1 MIGQILARR
10 YQIRQY
16 LGSGSFG
23 TTYLAVDMRR
33 PGNPV
38 CVVKQLRAVRDT
50 AQSLKA
56 AHRRFIREA
65 QILEKLGR
73 HDRIPQLLA
82 YFQGEREFYLVEE
95 YIPGAPLSTEL
106 VPGAP
111 KSESETIQMLEE
123 VLEILA
129 FVHSQN
135 AIHRDVKPA
144 NLIRRATD
152 KKLVLIDFGSVK
164 ELDPDTAPE
173 QKLRTIA
180 TGTPAYMPL
189 EQFQGNPRF
198 NSDIYALGMM
208 AIQALTGC
216 SIPELRDIKGSQ
228 PKFGITESSRPKWE
242 DSGDR
247 ETGNGARGQGGTGG
261 RGDQGTSGPRDQGTG
276 GSGDQGTVTPS
287 PRHPVTPSGEQR
299 CRTASPR
306 HPVSPSP
313 QLAAILEKMV
323 VEDYTQRYQSA
334 AEVLA
339 DLGKVKLIQN
349 TMGNSLPATI
359 AQSLGREKTQSGEEE
374 ISLTEDDFDVFP
386 PSHPPAG
393 KYFGDWGW
401 IVASLA
407 VVLGIV
413 GSIALFQAHTQSQ
426 AKEFYNR
433 AVERSQR
440 GEPQAALADLNLA
453 IQLVPNY
460 ASAYYSRGRV
470 RFETGDYG
478 GAIGDYTRAIELN
491 TNDAGAYA
499 NRCLARL
506 QLASHS
512 GEQFSLAVNDCTR
525 AIELNPNYADAY
537 ANRCL
542 ARLHLAEPQIAISDC
557 TRAIHLNPNH
567 TVAYYRR
574 GLAAAAANDLKQALA
589 DYTTA
594 IRLNPEDANAY
605 NRRGMIRSELGDQP
619 GAISDFEKSAQ
630 ICRTAVTSCF
640 TDPMTP

>member
-123 VLEILA
+123 VLEILV
-129 FVHSQN
+129 FVHGQN

-144 NLIRRATD
+144 NLIRRAAD

-208 AIQALTGC
+208 AIQAITGC

-228 PKFGITESSRPKWE
+228 PKFGTTHSGSAKSSE
-242 DSGDR
+242 LY
-247 ETGNGARGQGGTGG
+247 
-261 RGDQGTSGPRDQGTG
+261 
-276 GSGDQGTVTPS
+276 
-287 PRHPVTPSGEQR
+287 HPLSKD
-299 CRTASPR
+299 CSTAGWLE
-306 HPVSPSP
+306 SPSP
-313 QLAAILEKMV
+313 ALVAIMEKMV
-323 VEDYTQRYQSA
+323 AEDHTQRYQSA

-339 DLGKVKLIQN
+339 DLAKVKLMQN
-349 TMGNSLPATI
+349 VTGNSLPATI
-359 AQSLGREKTQSGEEE
+359 VQSLAREKTQSGDLWET
-374 ISLTEDDFDVFP
+374 SPTEDDFDVFA
-386 PSHPPAG
+386 PSRPRG
-393 KYFGDWGW
+393 KYFRDSGW

-407 VVLGIV
+407 LVVGIV
-413 GSIALFQAHTQSQ
+413 GSIALFQAHTQSK

-440 GEPQAALADLNLA
+440 GEPSAALADLNLA

-470 RFETGDYG
+470 RFDTGDYG
-478 GAIGDYTRAIELN
+478 GAIGDYSRAIELN
-491 TNDAGAYA
+491 PNDAGAYA

-506 QLASHS
+506 QLAERAA
-512 GEQFSLAVNDCTR
+512 GQFSLAVNDCTR
-525 AIELNPNYADAY
+525 AIELNPSYADAY

-542 ARLHLAEPQIAISDC
+542 ARLHLAEPNNAISDC

-567 TVAYYRR
+567 AIAYYRR
-574 GLAAAAANDLKQALA
+574 GNAAAAANDLKQALA
-589 DYTTA
+589 DYTSA

-605 NRRGMIRSELGDQP
+605 NRRGTIRSELGDQS

-630 ICRTAVTSCF
+630 ICRRTNVASCF
-640 TDPMTP
+640 AEPPSSSTP

>member
-33 PGNPV
+33 PGNPI

-73 HDRIPQLLA
+73 HDHIPQLLA

-111 KSESETIQMLEE
+111 KSESETIQMVEE

-144 NLIRRATD
+144 NLIRRTAD

-164 ELDPDTAPE
+164 ELDPETAPE

-216 SIPELRDIKGSQ
+216 SVPQLRDIKGS
-228 PKFGITESSRPKWE
+228 KNKL
-242 DSGDR
+242 
-247 ETGNGARGQGGTGG
+247 ETGIRGDQGTGSKGDQGTGG
-261 RGDQGTSGPRDQGTG
+261 RGDGGTGSKGDQGTSGP
-276 GSGDQGTVTPS
+276 GD
-287 PRHPVTPSGEQR
+287 RL
-299 CRTASPR
+299 
-306 HPVSPSP
+306 PVSPSP
-313 QLAAILEKMV
+313 HLPLSQSPHLPRGGYPSPELVAILEKMV
-323 VEDYTQRYQSA
+323 AEDYTQRYQSA

-339 DLGKVKLIQN
+339 DLAKLKLMQN
-349 TMGNSLPATI
+349 AVANSLPATI
-359 AQSLGREKTQSGEEE
+359 VQSVAGEKTQSGEEE
-374 ISLTEDDFDVFP
+374 ALSTEDDIFDVFP
-386 PSHPPAG
+386 PSQKRSW
-393 KYFGDWGW
+393 KYFGDSGW
-401 IVASLA
+401 IVASFA

-413 GSIALFQAHTQSQ
+413 GSIALFQAHTQSK

-440 GEPQAALADLNLA
+440 GEPKAALADLNLA

-491 TNDAGAYA
+491 PNDAGAYA

-506 QLASHS
+506 QLASRAV
-512 GEQFSLAVNDCTR
+512 EQFSLAVNDCTR

-537 ANRCL
+537 ASRCL
-542 ARLHLAEPQIAISDC
+542 ARLHLAEQNHAISDC

-567 TVAYYRR
+567 AIAYYRR

-589 DYTTA
+589 DYTSA
-594 IRLNPEDANAY
+594 IRLNPQDASAY

-630 ICRTAVTSCF
+630 ICRSTNVTSCF
-640 TDPMTP
+640 ADPAAP